1 MKKQILSA
9 SLVVLGLP
17 AACGD
22 KISDQ
27 EGAITAPA
35 QTEERV
41 TPLVEATSHAR
52 VSVGQTLE
60 LFGQGFIKERQGST
74 QVRFEGTFYEAI
86 GASGQLTNPTPV
98 SLTVNPVYGGVE
110 LNGAQRSI
118 LTIPRV
124 GPFSN
129 PFTRDARPGRFDGTI
144 QVVNTYTDG
153 FVDAGPQVPM
163 RLDIAP
169 SIVIEELRPV
179 HADCGAPAVR
189 VFSGLPYV
197 MKVRVG
203 GIKANRFI
211 YEFNQIN
218 GDPSVTTF
226 DHVISSVTETD
237 GVGES
242 SEIVVFNPIPEDQQS
257 YVTGVR
263 VMAFDEEG
271 HYAETALPIGVHRP
285 IEVVYSGKYE
295 LAERY
300 EPVPVS
306 GCIPGGVGNSVSYS
320 ESTTETRTQSVSV
333 TISSNWSTEQGRE
346 VSSQTSEG
354 ISIGESTSTTL
365 GESASER
372 EALSET
378 VGEEY
383 EQSTANSVG
392 FSTTNGESWEW
403 NMSQGESNEEY
414 QSRTASQ
421 YGEVSG
427 SVSVG
432 VSGEGSIAGF
442 AKVSGEVET
451 TVGVSAGMSTG
462 TSSGASQRTSTERGY
477 SMGGSSSNTQ
487 SFGSVTTEGTSKSVE
502 GTYAIGRS
510 TGSSSST
517 SMGMSQG
524 RAWDLSEGTSVSE
537 VVSEDNAE
545 ALSEATVTSTSRTVG
560 QELSGFIPRGRF
572 GIFYRQTTRWV
583 RRAEVRSFDLCG
595 VASHMGELQF
605 NEWDWAPD
613 LAIGDEC
620 GAVPPPSTMPS
631 ARCFVQPCGE

>member
-1 MKKQILSA
+1 MKKHILSA
-9 SLVVLGLP
+9 SLAVLGLP
-17 AACGD
+17 VACGD
-22 KISDQ
+22 RISDQ
-27 EGAITAPA
+27 EGAIVAPVE
-35 QTEERV
+35 TEERV

-52 VSVGQTLE
+52 VSIGQTLE
-60 LFGQGFIKERQGST
+60 LFGKGFLKERQGRS
-74 QVRFEGTFYEAI
+74 QVRLEGTFYEAI
-86 GASGQLTNPTPV
+86 GPDSQLTNPTPV
-98 SLTVNPVYGGVE
+98 SLTLNPLYGGAE
-110 LNGAQRSI
+110 LDGAQRKI

-129 PFTRDARPGRFDGTI
+129 PFTRDARPGRFVGTI
-144 QVVNTYTDG
+144 QVLNTYTDG
-153 FVDAGPQVPM
+153 LVDAGPQVPM
-163 RLDIAP
+163 NLDIAP
-169 SIVIEELRPV
+169 SVVIEELRPI

-189 VFSGLPYV
+189 VFAGLPYV

-203 GIKANRFI
+203 GIKAKRFI
-211 YEFNQIN
+211 YEFNQVN

-226 DHVISSVTETD
+226 DHLVSSVTDTD
-237 GVGES
+237 AVGES

-271 HYAETALPIGVHRP
+271 RYAETALPIGVHRP
-285 IEVVYSGKYE
+285 IEVVYDGKYE

-333 TISSNWSTEQGRE
+333 TISSNWSSEQGRE
-346 VSSQTSEG
+346 VSSETSEG
-354 ISIGESTSTTL
+354 ISIGESRSTTL
-365 GESASER
+365 GESTSER

-383 EQSTANSVG
+383 EQSAANSVG

-414 QSRTASQ
+414 RSRATSQ
-421 YGEVSG
+421 YGEVNG

-462 TSSGASQRTSTERGY
+462 TTSGGSQRTSTERGY
-477 SMGGSSSNTQ
+477 SMGGSSSSTQ
-487 SFGSVTTEGTSKSVE
+487 SFGSVTAEGTARSVE
-502 GTYAIGRS
+502 GTYAIGR
-510 TGSSSST
+510 GVGASSST
-517 SMGMSQG
+517 TEGVSSG
-524 RAWDLSEGTSVSE
+524 RAWDLSEGTALSE
-537 VVSEDNAE
+537 VVSEDRAE
-545 ALSEATVTSTSRTVG
+545 ALAEATVTSTSRTTA

-595 VASHMGELQF
+595 VSSHMGELQF

-613 LAIGDEC
+613 LAVGDEC

>member
-1 MKKQILSA
+1 MKKHILSA
-9 SLVVLGLP
+9 SLAVLGLP
-17 AACGD
+17 FGCGD
-22 KISDQ
+22 KISDE
-27 EGAITAPA
+27 EGAIVAPA

-41 TPLVEATSHAR
+41 TPLVEATSHSR
-52 VSVGQTLE
+52 VSIGQTLE

-86 GASGQLTNPTPV
+86 GPSSQLTNPTPV
-98 SLTVNPVYGGVE
+98 SLTLNPVYGGVE
-110 LNGAQRSI
+110 LGGAERKI

-129 PFTRDARPGRFDGTI
+129 PFTRDARPGRFTGTV
-144 QVVNTYTDG
+144 QVINTYNDG
-153 FVDAGPQVPM
+153 FRDAGPQVPM
-163 RLDIAP
+163 NLDIGP
-169 SIVIEELRPV
+169 SIVIEELRPF
-179 HADCGAPAVR
+179 HAECGAPAVR
-189 VFSGLPYV
+189 VFAGLPYV
-197 MKVRVG
+197 LKVRVG
-203 GIKANRFI
+203 GIRANRFI
-211 YEFNQIN
+211 YEFNRVN
-218 GDPSVTTF
+218 GDPSITTF
-226 DHVISSVTETD
+226 DHIVSSVTD
-237 GVGES
+237 VDAVGES

-257 YVTGVR
+257 YITGVR

-285 IEVVYSGKYE
+285 IEVVYDGKYE

-333 TISSNWSTEQGRE
+333 TISSSWSTEQGRE
-346 VSSQTSEG
+346 VSSETSEG
-354 ISIGESTSTTL
+354 ISIGESSSTTL
-365 GESASER
+365 GESSSER

-403 NMSQGESNEEY
+403 NMSQGESNEQY
-414 QSRTASQ
+414 QSRANSQ
-421 YGEVSG
+421 YGQVSG

-432 VSGEGSIAGF
+432 VSGEGSVAGF

-451 TVGVSAGMSTG
+451 TVGVTAGMSTG
-462 TSSGASQRTSTERGY
+462 ATTGGSQRTSTERGY
-477 SMGGSSSNTQ
+477 SMGGSSSSTQ
-487 SFGSVTTEGTSKSVE
+487 SFGSVTAEGTSKSVE

-517 SMGMSQG
+517 SMGMSSG
-524 RAWDLSEGTSVSE
+524 RAWDLSEGTAVSE

-560 QELSGFIPRGRF
+560 QEISGFIPRDRF

-620 GAVPPPSTMPS
+620 GAVPPPSTMPA